1 MLGRVVGDV
10 GASRARRVPTPA
22 RHPGN
27 KCLETCVEA
36 GVPGGGRRV
45 YLEEGGGCTWRS
57 EAGLPGGGRRV
68 DRVEGRRRQLPGVE
82 DEAEGDEE
90 EGVDEVEVEVEEDSH
105 LAPAGPPSPT
115 RQSNNQPV

>member
-1 MLGRVVGDV
+1 MYLEEGGVCTW
-10 GASRARRVPTPA
+10 RR
-22 RHPGN
+22 
-27 KCLETCVEA
+27 EA
-36 GVPGGGRRV
+36 GVPRRGMRVYVPEEGRRV
-45 YLEEGGGCTWRS
+45 YLEEGGGYTRRS